1 MLNFNASLVSIH
13 PASVECEHRERIETT
28 PGTQP
33 ADASGTKEASIFLR
47 GKNIVEKL
55 PTIIETIQRGGGQV
69 GEVHLRANTLEDVFI
84 ALTGRRL
91 RE

>member
-1 MLNFNASLVSIH
+1 MKIASLPS
-13 PASVECEHRERIETT
+13 
-28 PGTQP
+28 
-33 ADASGTKEASIFLR
+33 EAHNDVVTLR
-47 GKNIVEKL
+47 GQNIVEKL
-55 PTIIETIQRGGGQV
+55 PATIDVIQRAGGQV